1 LRVPWTARRSNQS
14 ILKEISPEY
23 SLEGLMLNLKLQ
35 YFGYLMRR
43 TDSLKRPYAAE
54 DWGRE
59 EQGTIDDEMVGWHH
73 RFYGHEIEWI
83 LGVGEGQGGLACCS
97 RWGRRVRHD
106 WATKL
111 NWIYLWASQVAPVAK
126 NLPANAGVRSPVWED
141 PLEDSMATHSSILVW
156 GIPWTNLLGRLWYIG
171 LQSQT
176 RLMWLSTH
184 MYTIYI
190 FDRFLLFFCQF
201 SIVLNLLLSIPTL
214 TSSFLVL
221 SPIYVPDL
229 WISFPSISLGNH
241 SISYP
246 LITP

>member
-1 LRVPWTARRSNQS
+1 MGSQ
-14 ILKEISPEY
+14 
-23 SLEGLMLNLKLQ
+23 
-35 YFGYLMRR
+35 
-43 TDSLKRPYAAE
+43 
-54 DWGRE
+54 
-59 EQGTIDDEMVGWHH
+59 
-73 RFYGHEIEWI
+73 
-83 LGVGEGQGGLACCS
+83 
-97 RWGRRVRHD
+97 RVRHD